1 MKQFRVREGDI
12 TAVDT
17 KTQLTTVGSDTA
29 PGPLQVP
36 KDAKFITAIKVVCA
50 ENFAAAT
57 SFSAFLR
64 LEGAGMAN
72 GPEALPVM
80 AGGVPV
86 ATGGNGTNRAVRIPI
101 NFEVVEGNEIQIFG
115 EMAGTD
121 VGGIGMAVELE
132 FSDKAGGDG
141 KTNKTLLV
149 EGDISAVDTR
159 TALTTQG
166 SVSSPSLLIPAG
178 YTEISK
184 FIYAAAAEG
193 LADGKATFLARLGG
207 NAVQRGEQVKVL
219 SAGGRIAPQS
229 GSDSAPSVC
238 MAQVD
243 EDCGIE
249 VNPSDT
255 ISVWAEMAGDDLGTG
270 RVVLGLV
277 LAK

>member
-12 TAVDT
+12 TAVDN
-17 KTQLTTVGSDTA
+17 KTQLTTLGSDTA

-36 KDAKFITAIKVVCA
+36 KDAKFITAVKVACS
-50 ENFAAAT
+50 ENYAAAT

-64 LEGAGMAN
+64 LEGPGMAN
-72 GPEALPVM
+72 GPEALPVI

-86 ATGGNGTNRAVRIPI
+86 ATGGNSTNQAVRIPI
-101 NFEVVEGNEIQIFG
+101 NFEVVEGNEVQIFG
-115 EMAGTD
+115 EMCGTD
-121 VGGIGMAVELE
+121 IGGLSMAVELE

-141 KTNKTLLV
+141 KTNKTILV
-149 EGDISAVDTR
+149 EGDITATDTR
-159 TALTTQG
+159 TALLTQG

-184 FIYAAAAEG
+184 VVYAAAAEG
-193 LADGKATFLARLGG
+193 LADGKATFLVRLGG

-219 SAGGRIAPQS
+219 SAGGRIAPQT

-238 MAQVD
+238 VARVD
-243 EDCGIE
+243 EECEIE

-255 ISVWAEMAGDDLGTG
+255 ISIWGEMAGDDLGTA
-270 RVVLGLV
+270 RAVIGLV